1 MKRYLLS
8 IYILLIGTLLTS
20 CSDFLDV
27 TPEGTPSQNT
37 FFRTDKDAT
46 DAIDALYWIMGQ
58 ETTFGRNL
66 FYEQAGGG
74 DDFIWGRSRGFN
86 TLANFHFTGDES
98 PLRENWEIFNQYIAR
113 ANWIISSLLKKGTGN
128 LSAIET
134 RSLGEAYFMR
144 GWCHFILAYRY
155 GRADQG
161 IPFTRYED
169 YGDGYD
175 YSIPEQQT
183 SVMKNYEMVV
193 SDLDNAIKCL
203 PYFSEYAESN
213 WGRAH
218 KAAAIALKVKVLA
231 YWAQYDNSK
240 WALIPELVNTL
251 ETDCGRGLLP
261 HFADVFKIENN
272 WSKEYIWSVTSKGSS
287 EAGSEFPGV
296 VLENK
301 GWGKYNG
308 WGYMKPTLGLY
319 EEFKDGDERR
329 AVTLL
334 EYGQKFTFLGEER
347 SYYSASDFESG
358 FMLNKYMEP
367 FSYGSNG
374 DLTTNPH
381 ISQNGDDPTT
391 DLNLPLIRFAEMVLF
406 KAEALI
412 QLGRGAEAATELNRL
427 TSRAGLGNVYTIATM
442 NDLMHERRCE
452 LAGEFT
458 DRFADLKRWK
468 QYDKLNAPKYGRHYA
483 DRTNPNSTWTKVQIW
498 PLGSET
504 RAFEPDY
511 DMVFPYPTQEVAKAG
526 GKLKQNPIGN

>member
-1 MKRYLLS
+1 MKKSFLS
-8 IYILLIGTLLTS
+8 IYILIAIVSLSS

-27 TPEGTPSQNT
+27 SPEGTPSQNT
-37 FFRTDKDAT
+37 FFETDKDAT

-58 ETTFGRNL
+58 ETTFGRDL

-98 PLRENWEIFNQYIAR
+98 PLRSNWEMFTKYIAR
-113 ANWIISSLLKKGTGN
+113 ANWIVSSLLKKGVDN
-128 LSAIET
+128 LSSVEK

-161 IPFTRYED
+161 IPFVRYED
-169 YGDGYD
+169 YDTYEYD
-175 YSIPEQQT
+175 IPEQQE
-183 SVMKNYEMVV
+183 SVMKNYELIIEDM
-193 SDLDNAIKCL
+193 DNAISYL
-203 PYFSEYAESN
+203 PYFSEYSEDN

-218 KAAAIALKVKVLA
+218 KAAAIAVKVKVYA
-231 YWAQYDNSK
+231 YWAYYDDSK
-240 WALIPELVNTL
+240 WQLIPDLVNTL
-251 ETDCGRGLLP
+251 ETDCGRGLLSN
-261 HFADVFKIENN
+261 FADVFKMDNN
-272 WSKEYIWSVTSKGSS
+272 WSKEYIWSVTSNGER

-319 EEFKDGDERR
+319 EEYKEGDTRR

-334 EYGQKFTFLGEER
+334 EYGQKFTFLGQEMLF
-347 SYYSASDFESG
+347 YSASDYEAG

-367 FSYGSNG
+367 FSYGKDG
-374 DLTTNPH
+374 DMTTNSH

-391 DLNLPLIRFAEMVLF
+391 DLNLPLIRHAEMVLF

-412 QLGRGAEAATELNRL
+412 RLGRGNEAAAELNRL
-427 TSRAGLGNVYTIATM
+427 TSRCGLGNVYSNATM
-442 NDLMHERRCE
+442 EDLMHERRCE

-458 DRFADLKRWK
+458 DRFMDLKRWK
-468 QYDKLNAPKYGRHYA
+468 QYDKLNAPKYGRHYE
-483 DRTNPNSTWTKVQIW
+483 DRTDPHGSWSKVQIW
-498 PLGSET
+498 PLGEET
-504 RAFEPDY
+504 RVFEPDY
-511 DMVFPYPTQEVAKAG
+511 DIVFPYPTQEIAKSA
-526 GKLKQNPIGN
+526 GKLTQNPIGN